1 MEREVDSIRG
11 DGGQNEGGRRPAFDC
26 RDVILL
32 AEVGCDE
39 IELPPD
45 MRGESGGSCGGCDGE
60 GQECI
65 PEINCKNAARLTH
78 ISVAIRFQLRFDT
91 ISHGQGLK
99 LAKMQAASV

>member
-45 MRGESGGSCGGCDGE
+45 MRGEGGGSCGGCDGE
-60 GQECI
+60 GQECV
-65 PEINCKNAARLTH
+65 PEIACKN
-78 ISVAIRFQLRFDT
+78 AIRFQLRFDT

-99 LAKMQAASV
+99 MARMQAASVRYSRKLVY